1 MDRDASLEH
10 LERQTARIDDLNRQ
24 LAKLRD
30 QVEQLQRERVGEGLR
45 RLEHAAGY
53 VDRGTQLLMAL
64 KYREL
69 AARGERLSFNEVE
82 FRNHSQNGEDGILW
96 YIFSLIGA
104 TRRMCVELCAGN
116 GIECN
121 SANLIVNHGWLGLL
135 CDGSAENIAT
145 GREFYANHPNTWSL
159 PPNLQQQW
167 INAENVNQLIESNGF
182 AGEIDLLSIDIDG
195 IDYWLWKAIEV
206 CSPRVVMLEINAS
219 WGCEASV
226 TVPYDPAFEARRIF
240 DQGRLVAYYCGASLP
255 AFVKL
260 ARAKGYRLVGSN
272 SYDFNVVFMRNDV
285 GVELFPEVTAESC
298 FDHPCAH
305 YGHAM
310 ARPYIADLDWQEV

>member
-1 MDRDASLEH
+1 MFSTRNPEAIEKTHSALEE
-10 LERQTARIDDLNRQ
+10 LQQQ
-24 LAKLRD
+24 LADLQAR
-30 QVEQLQRERVGEGLR
+30 VETLQRERVGEGLR

-69 AARGERLSFNEVE
+69 AQRGEMLSFNEVE
-82 FRNHSQNGEDGILW
+82 FRNYSQNGEDGILW
-96 YIFSLIGA
+96 YIFSLIG
-104 TRRMCVELCAGN
+104 TVNKTCVELCAGN

-135 CDGSAENIAT
+135 CDGDADNVAA
-145 GREFYANHPNTWSL
+145 GRDFYANHPNTWSL

-167 INAENVNQLIESNGF
+167 ISAETVNDLIEKNGF
-182 AGEIDLLSIDIDG
+182 AGELDLLSLDIDG

-206 CSPRVVMLEINAS
+206 CSPRVVMLEINAI

-226 TVPYDPAFEARRIF
+226 TVPYRPDFEARKIYHT
-240 DQGRLVAYYCGASLP
+240 DRLVAYYCGASLP

-260 ARAKGYRLVGSN
+260 GAQKGYRLVGSN

-285 GVELFPEVTAESC
+285 GVDHFPEVTAESC
-298 FDHPCAH
+298 FSHPAAH
-305 YGHAM
+305 LGHAM
-310 ARPYIADLDWQEV
+310 GRPFIADLEWEEV